1 MPPMP
6 PPETQRVVPTEEDI
20 RQCITNLHQLAGFIP
35 GCLVVSLIYIERLRR
50 SSGAQMLAT
59 TWQPMLLIA
68 VIVAKKART
77 PSPQRT
83 STLSCNRCYRC
94 NRCNRPHL
102 NVPQR
107 CHAPPK
113 RSSHVPSWQRHVP
126 PRALLTLRSTLGELV
141 LPPSVLDVASALTD
155 RPRGAHSRTRPLRGN
170 RRLTAR
176 VISSVIRSM

>member
-68 VIVAKKART
+68 VIVAQKART

-83 STLSCNRCYRC
+83 STLSC
-94 NRCNRPHL
+94 PTKEK
-102 NVPQR
+102 Q
-107 CHAPPK
+107 
-113 RSSHVPSWQRHVP
+113 
-126 PRALLTLRSTLGELV
+126 PRAIMAAPRATA
-141 LPPSVLDVASALTD
+141 SVAYPT
-155 RPRGAHSRTRPLRGN
+155 
-170 RRLTAR
+170 
-176 VISSVIRSM
+176 